1 MVIYSGLFFIRLCEI
16 LVKVLDIPQVYDLA
30 LVVNNN
36 NQLINKA
43 IYWITT

>member
-1 MVIYSGLFFIRLCEI
+1 MVMYSGLFFNRLYEI